1 MSKHP
6 KLPNRHFAWT
16 RPAKF
21 AFVGAMGIIVQL
33 VVLHWLVGIGCGYLI
48 ATIISVEAAVLH
60 NFVWHEKFTWRDRSQ
75 FTSAGHGSRLL
86 RFHLSNGLISIAGN
100 LLLMRI
106 FVGELTMPL
115 VPANLLSITAC
126 CLTNFIVSDR
136 WVFVIAQREPDL
148 EVLDSGGR
156 TISD

>member
-1 MSKHP
+1 MSTDA
-6 KLPNRHFAWT
+6 RRFAKFFEWK

-33 VVLHWLVGIGCGYLI
+33 VALHWLVVIGCGYLI

-60 NFVWHEKFTWRDRSQ
+60 NFVWHQKFTWRDRSG
-75 FTSAGHGSRLL
+75 FTSAGLGSRLL

-100 LLLMRI
+100 ILLMRI
-106 FVGELTMPL
+106 FVGEFGISV

-126 CLTNFIVSDR
+126 CLTNFVASDR
-136 WVFVIAQREPDL
+136 WVFVIASSATGAEGAR
-148 EVLDSGGR
+148 SR
-156 TISD
+156 

>member
-1 MSKHP
+1 MSNR
-6 KLPNRHFAWT
+6 PNLNFAWR

-33 VVLHWLVGIGCGYLI
+33 VALHWLAETECGYLI

-60 NFVWHEKFTWRDRSQ
+60 NFVWHEKFTWRDRGG
-75 FTSAGHGSRLL
+75 FTSARLGARLL

-106 FVGELTMPL
+106 FVGEFGMLL
-115 VPANLLSITAC
+115 IPANLLSITAC
-126 CLTNFIVSDR
+126 CLTNFIASDR
-136 WVFVIAQREPDL
+136 WVFVIA
-148 EVLDSGGR
+148 SGATGTDGTR
-156 TISD
+156 PR